1 MNGVV
6 ILLIVIGAVALL
18 GRWAIAEGQRIEQNK
33 KFKKNFENF
42 NKNKKLN

>member
-1 MNGVV
+1 MEILIVV
-6 ILLIVIGAVALL
+6 IIVTVCLAKH
-18 GRWAIAEGQRIEQNK
+18 AITEGQRIEQNK

>member
-18 GRWAIAEGQRIEQNK
+18 GRWAIAEGQRIEQQK
-33 KFKKNFENF
+33 KFHKNMNNF
-42 NKNKKLN
+42 DKNKK